1 MPVRRRPQHLQL
13 PSALSFTSL
22 GTALLYLAGCAGPRL
37 SLEPMPGS
45 PSASSPGVFDAAA
58 MSFFVTSTN
67 PGQGGHLGGLIGADS
82 HCQFLATTAGAGQ
95 RTWRAYLSSR
105 GTLGGFLC
113 MSATA

>member
-1 MPVRRRPQHLQL
+1 MLWLAACAQ
-13 PSALSFTSL
+13 PSV
-22 GTALLYLAGCAGPRL
+22 
-37 SLEPMPGS
+37 SLEPLPQS
-45 PSASSPGVFDAAA
+45 PAAPTVPSTGAFKPAA

-67 PGQGGHLGGLIGADS
+67 PGQGGHLGGLTGADS